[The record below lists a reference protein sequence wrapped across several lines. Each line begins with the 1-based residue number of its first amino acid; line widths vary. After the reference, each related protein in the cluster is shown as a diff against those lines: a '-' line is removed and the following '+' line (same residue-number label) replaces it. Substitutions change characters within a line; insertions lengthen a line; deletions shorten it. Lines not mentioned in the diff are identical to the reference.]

1 VQLGNP
7 RKLVK
12 IPESFFS
19 PEYNDYIVRK
29 IIMAD
34 CYNCKFRGEI
44 PGSAHSCCEI
54 TKHIPALSK
63 VNSEFMDIAL
73 MIGKAKIKSSDG
85 TNAVKLNP
93 EGVKNGWA
101 SWPLDFDPVWITSC
115 ELFKP
120 KPKGK

>member
-1 VQLGNP
+1 
-7 RKLVK
+7 
-12 IPESFFS
+12 
-19 PEYNDYIVRK
+19 
-29 IIMAD
+29 MAD

-44 PGSAHSCCEI
+44 TGSAHSCCEI
-54 TKHIPALSK
+54 TKHIPTLSK

-73 MIGKAKIKSSDG
+73 MVGKAKIKSSDG
-85 TNAVKLNP
+85 TSAVKINP

-101 SWPLDFDPVWITSC
+101 SWPLDFDPKWITSC

>member
-1 VQLGNP
+1 VLLRNP
-7 RKLVK
+7 R
-12 IPESFFS
+12 ESFFS
-19 PEYNDYIVRK
+19 PDYNDYIVRK

-44 PGSAHSCCEI
+44 TGSAHSCCEI

-85 TNAVKLNP
+85 TSAVKINP

-115 ELFKP
+115 ELFKA
-120 KPKGK
+120 KPKRK